1 VEGPLKVNS
10 CWNEFECVNECFFLF
25 CFVVFLCFVCFRMFC
40 LCAPIKWSLIGV
52 EKCVREGS
60 NHRCRGK
67 FGERGNVV
75 SLMSVVVVANGRIV
89 VVVNVTNVTIW

>member
-1 VEGPLKVNS
+1 MVFNWCREVRARG
-10 CWNEFECVNECFFLF
+10 FEPSVLE
-25 CFVVFLCFVCFRMFC
+25 
-40 LCAPIKWSLIGV
+40 
-52 EKCVREGS
+52 
-60 NHRCRGK
+60 K